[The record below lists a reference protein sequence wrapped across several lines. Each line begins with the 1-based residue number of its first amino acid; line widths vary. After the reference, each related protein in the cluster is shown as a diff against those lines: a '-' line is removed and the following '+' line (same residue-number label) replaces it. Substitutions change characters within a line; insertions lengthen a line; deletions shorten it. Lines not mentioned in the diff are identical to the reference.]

1 MGGSKWVQA
10 VVAAGLF
17 ATAGA
22 TWAQGT
28 PVTVKFEG
36 WAYGGSGTSAT
47 LNFAVDPRT
56 GVAGTATGTGGGF
69 FVTVNNTDSFA
80 AYCVE
85 VFQFSKSGSTYG
97 NYSLRPDE
105 QNYKWSNATPGLNGW
120 DPARAAAIGQ
130 RVGQLWAYADA
141 TYGLGRLPT
150 EEASKRDAS
159 TALQWAIWNV
169 VYDTDNVVTSGGAG
183 NNFWIT
189 QTGTNGSILS
199 LANHMLAQSLQYQYQ
214 FGIDVL
220 TSPTNQDQIFS
231 DGVRSPVP
239 EPGTYAMMLAGLSA
253 IGFVARRRRPQQ
265 G

>member
-1 MGGSKWVQA
+1 MGGSKRWQA
-10 VVAAGLF
+10 VLAAGLL
-17 ATAGA
+17 AVSGI

-36 WAYGGSGTSAT
+36 WAYGGDGLSAT
-47 LNFAVDPRT
+47 LNFAADPRT
-56 GVAGTATGTGGGF
+56 GAASSVTARGGGF

-80 AYCVE
+80 AYGVE
-85 VFQFSKSGSTYG
+85 VFQVSQSGSTYG
-97 NYSLRPDE
+97 DYRLRADE
-105 QNYKWSNATPGLNGW
+105 QNYTWAAGSPGVNGW

-150 EEASKRDAS
+150 EDPSKRDAS

-169 VYDTDNVVTSGGAG
+169 VYDADNLVTSGGAG

-189 QTGTNGSILS
+189 QTANNGSILG
-199 LANHMLAQSLQYQYQ
+199 LANQMLAQSLQYEYQ

-220 TSPTNQDQIFS
+220 TSPTNQDQIIS

-239 EPGTYAMMLAGLSA
+239 EPGTTAMMLAGLSA

>member
-1 MGGSKWVQA
+1 MSGSKRLQA
-10 VVAAGLF
+10 VLAAGLL
-17 ATAGA
+17 AASCA

-36 WAYGGSGTSAT
+36 WAYGGTGTPAT
-47 LNFAVDPRT
+47 LNFTADPRT
-56 GVAGTATGTGGGF
+56 GLASSSQVTGGSF

-85 VFQFSKSGSTYG
+85 AFQFSQSGSTYG
-97 NYSLRPDE
+97 NYRLRADE
-105 QNYKWSNATPGLNGW
+105 QNYTWASGAPGINGW